1 MGFFSQGNYG
11 VTDYLENV
19 QADPKYT
26 DSTAAYRT
34 MVEGYEN
41 DRLFFEAMLDYDF
54 QEASLIHESA
64 GEGEMV
70 ALQENMITSFFSKLK
85 ELFKKLWSKI
95 KAIFNGFIAKFSA
108 KLGSDNKAFAKKYR
122 KEIYRK
128 NLTNFEAKYEKP
140 KAGINNFITLGKAK
154 NITVLITPDEMNKVK
169 DLNEDWDAEE
179 EEEKALNAITGIAVD
194 SVKDFPKN
202 AHEHCF
208 EDKDTIEGE
217 AEVKAALTHLEGANK
232 TIDDVNKA
240 NDKLS
245 KLINNIIKDIDKQEK
260 DIYKDFKPNAKGIY
274 PDKTYSVGF
283 SGSSDNYKSITRG
296 TTATTTQGSPQ
307 DQYTI
312 DNSSGGGDKENAKKS
327 TEGKDQMNNAFSVLS
342 KRARVYQS
350 AITKVTTACLK
361 EAKFYIAQD
370 RMLVAKAVAYRPKNE
385 STELV
390 SQEEMDFF
398 GDIAAWE
405 VETELR

>member
-11 VTDYLENV
+11 NVDYLENV
-19 QADPKYT
+19 NE
-26 DSTAAYRT
+26 DSRYSGYNGAYRSL
-34 MVEGYEN
+34 VEGYEN
-41 DRLFFEAMLDYDF
+41 DRIMFEAMLSYDF
-54 QEASLIHESA
+54 QEAALITEGA
-64 GEGEMV
+64 GSDELM
-70 ALQENMITSFFSKLK
+70 ALNENMITSFFSKLK

-140 KAGINNFITLGKAK
+140 SHIEEFITLNNARAK
-154 NITVLITPDEMNKVK
+154 SITVGATNAGTLKSMV
-169 DLNEDWDAEE
+169 EDWDEE
-179 EEEKALNAITGIAVD
+179 EESVDALESLSGCSDVD
-194 SVKDFPKN
+194 STKDFEKTI
-202 AHEHCF
+202 HEWCF

-217 AEVKAALTHLEGANK
+217 AEVKDALNHLENADK
-232 TIDDVNKA
+232 TISNIRKA
-240 NDKLS
+240 SDK
-245 KLINNIIKDIDKQEK
+245 IGRAIGNIIKEIDKMDTAYFKNLKWDADADKYTGAGDIHRTFKYDIDSTGTQVS
-260 DIYKDFKPNAKGIY
+260 
-274 PDKTYSVGF
+274 KTYIDK
-283 SGSSDNYKSITRG
+283 GSSGLNKKAQADRSVTSKQKEVAQNIINLASKKANCYK
-296 TTATTTQGSPQ
+296 
-307 DQYTI
+307 
-312 DNSSGGGDKENAKKS
+312 
-327 TEGKDQMNNAFSVLS
+327 NAFN
-342 KRARVYQS
+342 RVS
-350 AITKVTTACLK
+350 ASCLK

>member
-11 VTDYLENV
+11 NVDYLENV
-19 QADPKYT
+19 NE
-26 DSTAAYRT
+26 DSRYSGYNGAYRSL
-34 MVEGYEN
+34 VEGYEN
-41 DRLFFEAMLDYDF
+41 DRIMFEAMLSYDF
-54 QEASLIHESA
+54 QEAALITEGA
-64 GEGEMV
+64 GSDELM
-70 ALQENMITSFFSKLK
+70 ALNENMITSFFSKLK

-95 KAIFNGFIAKFSA
+95 KAIFHGFIAKFSA

-140 KAGINNFITLGKAK
+140 KKAILDKFLTLSDAK
-154 NITVLITPDEMNKVK
+154 VGLVMAPDYDYKDSNISKIESMI
-169 DLNEDWDAEE
+169 EDWDEE
-179 EEEKALNAITGIAVD
+179 EEEAEAISLLSGCKEVD
-194 SVKDFPKN
+194 STKEFEKTI
-202 AHEHCF
+202 HEWCF

-217 AEVKAALTHLEGANK
+217 AEVKAALIHLEGADKTISNIKKSSDKIQSCIQDVIKKIDDMDKNFFKNIKAYPNK
-232 TIDDVNKA
+232 TSSGYTGAGELYTSIGYDSDSSKKA
-240 NDKLS
+240 EY
-245 KLINNIIKDIDKQEK
+245 IDK
-260 DIYKDFKPNAKGIY
+260 
-274 PDKTYSVGF
+274 SRH
-283 SGSSDNYKSITRG
+283 SGT
-296 TTATTTQGSPQ
+296 
-307 DQYTI
+307 
-312 DNSSGGGDKENAKKS
+312 KS
-327 TEGKDQMNNAFSVLS
+327 TGFVTNTEKKYAQLVINLLGKEANTLKNAFNKV
-342 KRARVYQS
+342 S
-350 AITKVTTACLK
+350 ASCLK

>member
-11 VTDYLENV
+11 NVDYLENV
-19 QADPKYT
+19 NE
-26 DSTAAYRT
+26 DSRYSGYNGAYRSL
-34 MVEGYEN
+34 VEGYEN
-41 DRLFFEAMLDYDF
+41 DRIMFEAMLSYDF
-54 QEASLIHESA
+54 QEAALITEGA
-64 GEGEMV
+64 GSDELM
-70 ALQENMITSFFSKLK
+70 ALNENMITSFFSKLK

-95 KAIFNGFIAKFSA
+95 KAIFHGFIAKFSA

-140 KAGINNFITLGKAK
+140 SHIEEFITLNNARAK
-154 NITVLITPDEMNKVK
+154 SITIGATNAGTLKSMV
-169 DLNEDWDAEE
+169 EDWDEE
-179 EEEKALNAITGIAVD
+179 EESVDALESLSGCSDVD
-194 SVKDFPKN
+194 STKDFEKTI
-202 AHEHCF
+202 HEWCF

-217 AEVKAALTHLEGANK
+217 TEVKDALNHLENADK
-232 TIDDVNKA
+232 TISNIRKA
-240 NDKLS
+240 SDK
-245 KLINNIIKDIDKQEK
+245 IGRAIGNIIKEIDKMDTAYFKNLKWDADADKYTGAGDIHRTFKYDIDSTGTQVS
-260 DIYKDFKPNAKGIY
+260 
-274 PDKTYSVGF
+274 KTYIDK
-283 SGSSDNYKSITRG
+283 GSSGLNKKAQADRSVTSKQKEVAQNIINLASKKANCYK
-296 TTATTTQGSPQ
+296 
-307 DQYTI
+307 
-312 DNSSGGGDKENAKKS
+312 
-327 TEGKDQMNNAFSVLS
+327 NAFN
-342 KRARVYQS
+342 RVS
-350 AITKVTTACLK
+350 ASCLK

>member
-64 GEGEMV
+64 GESEMV

-95 KAIFNGFIAKFSA
+95 KAIFHGFIAKFSA

-140 KAGINNFITLGKAK
+140 KKTEVEAFITLGKAGTDVTVQ
-154 NITVLITPDEMNKVK
+154 ITSTELSDIKTI
-169 DLNEDWDAEE
+169 NEDWDDEE
-179 EEEKALNAITGIAVD
+179 EEEKALHDLTGIDVD

-217 AEVKAALTHLEGANK
+217 AEVKAALIHLEGADK
-232 TIDDVNKA
+232 TISDVNKA

-245 KLINNIIKDIDKQEK
+245 KCINNIIKDIDKQEK
-260 DIYKDFKPNAKGIY
+260 DVYKDFKPDDKGIY
-274 PDKTYSVGF
+274 QKGSYSTSFKGTTGDKAVQ
-283 SGSSDNYKSITRG
+283 RG
-296 TTATTTQGSPQ
+296 TATTW
-307 DQYTI
+307 DH
-312 DNSSGGGDKENAKKS
+312 SSDDVSTDDKKKAVVAASVTDKEK
-327 TEGKDQMNNAFSVLS
+327 MNNAFSVLS

>member
-11 VTDYLENV
+11 NLDFLENV
-19 QADPKYT
+19 YEDYRY
-26 DSTAAYRT
+26 SGYNGAYRSL
-34 MVEGYEN
+34 VEGYEN
-41 DRLFFEAMLDYDF
+41 DRIMFEAMLSYDF
-54 QEASLIHESA
+54 QEAALITEGA
-64 GEGEMV
+64 GSDELM
-70 ALQENMITSFFSKLK
+70 ALNENMITSFFSKLK

-140 KAGINNFITLGKAK
+140 SHIEEFITLNNARAK
-154 NITVLITPDEMNKVK
+154 SITVGATNAGTLKSMV
-169 DLNEDWDAEE
+169 EDWDEE
-179 EEEKALNAITGIAVD
+179 EESVDALESLSGCSDVD
-194 SVKDFPKN
+194 STKDFEKTI
-202 AHEHCF
+202 HEWCF

-217 AEVKAALTHLEGANK
+217 AEVKDALNHLENADK
-232 TIDDVNKA
+232 TISNIRKA
-240 NDKLS
+240 SDK
-245 KLINNIIKDIDKQEK
+245 IGRAIGNIIKEIDKMDTAYFKNLKWDADADKYTGAGDIHRTFKYDIDSTGTQVS
-260 DIYKDFKPNAKGIY
+260 
-274 PDKTYSVGF
+274 KTYIDK
-283 SGSSDNYKSITRG
+283 GSSGLNKKAQADRSVTSKQKEVAQNIINLASKKANCYK
-296 TTATTTQGSPQ
+296 
-307 DQYTI
+307 
-312 DNSSGGGDKENAKKS
+312 
-327 TEGKDQMNNAFSVLS
+327 NAFN
-342 KRARVYQS
+342 RVS
-350 AITKVTTACLK
+350 ASCLK

>member
-64 GEGEMV
+64 GESEMV

-95 KAIFNGFIAKFSA
+95 KAIFHGFIAKFSA

-140 KAGINNFITLGKAK
+140 KAGINAFITLGKAK
-154 NITVLITPDEMNKVK
+154 SITILITPDEMNKVK

-260 DIYKDFKPNAKGIY
+260 DIYKDFKPDDKGIY
-274 PDKTYSVGF
+274 PDKSYSVGF
-283 SGSSDNYKSITRG
+283 SGSSDSYKSITRG
-296 TTATTTQGSPQ
+296 TTTTTSGTNLQ
-307 DQYTI
+307 DKYAI
-312 DNSSGGGDKENAKKS
+312 DTSDADKS
-327 TEGKDQMNNAFSVLS
+327 TKSKNQMNNAFSVLS

>member
-95 KAIFNGFIAKFSA
+95 KAIFHGFIAKFSA

-140 KAGINNFITLGKAK
+140 KKTEVEAFITLGKAGTEVTVQ
-154 NITVLITPDEMNKVK
+154 ITSTELSDIKTI
-169 DLNEDWDAEE
+169 NEDWDDEE
-179 EEEKALNAITGIAVD
+179 EEEKALHDLTGIDVD
-194 SVKDFPKN
+194 SVKDFPKIV
-202 AHEHCF
+202 HEHCF

-217 AEVKAALTHLEGANK
+217 AEVKAALTHLENANK
-232 TIDDVNKA
+232 TISDVNKA

-245 KLINNIIKDIDKQEK
+245 KCINNIIKDIDKQEK
-260 DIYKDFKPNAKGIY
+260 DVYKDFKPDDKGIY
-274 PDKTYSVGF
+274 RQGSYSTSFKGKTGEKAV
-283 SGSSDNYKSITRG
+283 DRG
-296 TTATTTQGSPQ
+296 TATTW
-307 DQYTI
+307 DYTSADVSTDDKKKAI
-312 DNSSGGGDKENAKKS
+312 VAASVTDKEK
-327 TEGKDQMNNAFSVLS
+327 MNNAFSVLS

>member
-11 VTDYLENV
+11 NVDYLENV
-19 QADPKYT
+19 NE
-26 DSTAAYRT
+26 DSRYSGYNGAYRSL
-34 MVEGYEN
+34 VEGYEN
-41 DRLFFEAMLDYDF
+41 DRIMFEAMLSYDF
-54 QEASLIHESA
+54 QEAALITEGA
-64 GEGEMV
+64 GSDELM
-70 ALQENMITSFFSKLK
+70 ALNENMITSFFSKLK

-140 KAGINNFITLGKAK
+140 SHIEEFITLNNARAK
-154 NITVLITPDEMNKVK
+154 SITIGATNAGTLKSMV
-169 DLNEDWDAEE
+169 EDWDEE
-179 EEEKALNAITGIAVD
+179 EESVDALESLSGCSDVD
-194 SVKDFPKN
+194 STKDFEKTI
-202 AHEHCF
+202 HEWCF

-217 AEVKAALTHLEGANK
+217 TEVKDALNHLENADK
-232 TIDDVNKA
+232 TISNIRKA
-240 NDKLS
+240 SDK
-245 KLINNIIKDIDKQEK
+245 IGRAIGNIIKEIDKMDTAYFKNLKWDADADKYTGAGDIHRTFKYDIDSTGTQVS
-260 DIYKDFKPNAKGIY
+260 
-274 PDKTYSVGF
+274 KTYIDK
-283 SGSSDNYKSITRG
+283 GSSGLNKKAQADRSVTSKQKEVAQNIINLASKKANCYK
-296 TTATTTQGSPQ
+296 
-307 DQYTI
+307 
-312 DNSSGGGDKENAKKS
+312 
-327 TEGKDQMNNAFSVLS
+327 NAFN
-342 KRARVYQS
+342 RVS
-350 AITKVTTACLK
+350 ASCLK